1 MNLLPVSLEFGF
13 ASVALPGGGERQILL
28 GFGADGSLWVEPHN
42 LRIRPEEA
50 EKLAKACGEV
60 WMLRHSVTGQV
71 LINGHAA
78 LKVIDHPDSRR
89 HWQSFMEKAL
99 KDYKQQRQQRESAQ
113 NN

>member
-13 ASVALPGGGERQILL
+13 VSVAFPGGGVRQILL
-28 GFGADGSLWVEPHN
+28 GFGPDGSLWVEPHN

-50 EKLAKACGEV
+50 DKLAKESGEV

-78 LKVIDHPDSRR
+78 LKVIEEPVSRR

-99 KDYKQQRQQRESAQ
+99 RDYQQQRQQRESAR